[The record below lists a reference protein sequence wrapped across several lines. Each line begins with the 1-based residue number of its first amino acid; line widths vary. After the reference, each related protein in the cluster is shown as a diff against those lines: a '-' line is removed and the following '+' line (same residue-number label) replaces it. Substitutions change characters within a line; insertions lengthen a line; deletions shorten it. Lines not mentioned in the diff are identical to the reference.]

1 MFFAIIVAAGR
12 GERVNSVTPKQYLP
26 LLGKPI
32 LAHTLDIFEKSPWIG
47 EIIVVINPLH
57 EEIFKKE
64 VWERYGYRKVKKYI
78 SGGETRQESV
88 YGGVREVKNRGD
100 DFVLIHDGVRPLVD
114 EKILGR
120 CVEGVIKFGAVCCA
134 MPCVD
139 TIKCSLNGEVIDETL
154 DRQKI
159 WRAQT
164 PQAFRISLIWEALE
178 RAKEEGFQGT
188 DDSSLVE
195 RMGKPVRLV
204 LGSED
209 NLKITTPQDLILAEE
224 LLRWRKK

>member
-114 EKILGR
+114 EKILER
-120 CVEGVIKFGAVCCA
+120 CVEGVIKFEAVCCA

>member
-1 MFFAIIVAAGR
+1 MFFAIIVAAGK
-12 GERVNSVTPKQYLP
+12 GERVNSVVPKQYLP
-26 LLGKPI
+26 LLGKPV
-32 LAHTLDIFEKSPWIG
+32 LAHTLDVFERSPWIG
-47 EIIVVINPLH
+47 EIIVVINSLH
-57 EEIFKKE
+57 EEMFKKE
-64 VWERYGYRKVKKYI
+64 VWEKYGYRKIKKCV
-78 SGGETRQESV
+78 SGGETRQDSV
-88 YGGVREVKNRGD
+88 YCGVRELKDRGA

-114 EKILGR
+114 DKILAR
-120 CVEGVIKFGAVCCA
+120 CVEAVVKFEAACCA
-134 MPCVD
+134 LPCAD
-139 TIKCSLNGEVIDETL
+139 TIKLSLDGEIIDETL
-154 DRQKI
+154 NRQKI

-178 RAKEEGFQGT
+178 KAKEEGFQGT
-188 DDSSLVE
+188 DDSALVE

>member
-1 MFFAIIVAAGR
+1 VAAGR

-114 EKILGR
+114 EKILER
-120 CVEGVIKFGAVCCA
+120 CVEGVIKFEAVCCA

>member
-12 GERVNSVTPKQYLP
+12 GERVNSVVPKQYLP
-26 LLGKPI
+26 LFGKPV
-32 LAHTLDIFEKSPWIG
+32 LAHTLDVFERSPWIE

-57 EEIFKKE
+57 EQMFKRE
-64 VWERYGYRKVKKYI
+64 VWEKYGYRKVKKYV
-78 SGGETRQESV
+78 SGGETRQDSV
-88 YGGVREVKNRGD
+88 YWGVRELKDKGS

-114 EKILGR
+114 EKILER
-120 CVEGVIKFGAVCCA
+120 CVEGVIKFEAICCA

-139 TIKCSLNGEVIDETL
+139 TVKFSLDGEVIHETL
-154 DRQKI
+154 NRQNI

-164 PQAFRISLIWEALE
+164 PQAFRVSLIWEALE
-178 RAKEEGFQGT
+178 RAKEEGFKGT

-195 RMGKPVRLV
+195 RMGKSVHLV

>member
-88 YGGVREVKNRGD
+88 YWGVREVKNRGD

-114 EKILGR
+114 EKILER
-120 CVEGVIKFGAVCCA
+120 CVEGVIKFEAVCCA

-188 DDSSLVE
+188 DDSALVE

>member
-1 MFFAIIVAAGR
+1 MFFAIIVAAGI

-32 LAHTLDIFEKSPWIG
+32 LAHTLDVFEKSPWIG
-47 EIIVVINPLH
+47 EVIVVINPLH
-57 EEIFKKE
+57 EEIFRKE
-64 VWERYGYRKVKKYI
+64 VWARYGYRKVKKYI
-78 SGGETRQESV
+78 LGGETRQESV
-88 YGGVREVKNRGD
+88 YRGVREVKNRRD

-114 EKILGR
+114 EKILKR
-120 CVEGVIKFGAVCCA
+120 CVEAVIRSEAVCCA

-139 TIKCSLNGEVIDETL
+139 TIKRSLDGEVIDETL

-178 RAKEEGFQGT
+178 RAREEGFQGT

-195 RMGKPVRLV
+195 RMGKSVHLV

>member
-1 MFFAIIVAAGR
+1 MFFAIIVAAGK
-12 GERVNSVTPKQYLP
+12 GERVNSLIPKQYLP

-64 VWERYGYRKVKKYI
+64 VWEKYGYRKIKKYV
-78 SGGETRQESV
+78 SGGETRQDSV
-88 YGGVREVKNRGD
+88 YCGVRELKD
-100 DFVLIHDGVRPLVD
+100 KSADFVLIHDGVRPLVD
-114 EKILGR
+114 EKILER
-120 CVEGVIKFGAVCCA
+120 CVEGVTKFEAVCCA
-134 MPCVD
+134 LPCAD
-139 TIKCSLNGEVIDETL
+139 TIKRSLDGEIIDETL

-178 RAKEEGFQGT
+178 KAKEEGFQGT

-195 RMGKPVRLV
+195 RMGKSVHLV

-209 NLKITTPQDLILAEE
+209 NLKITTPQDLILAEG

>member
-32 LAHTLDIFEKSPWIG
+32 LAHTLDIFEKSPWMG

-114 EKILGR
+114 EKILER
-120 CVEGVIKFGAVCCA
+120 CVEGVIKFEAVCCA

>member
-1 MFFAIIVAAGR
+1 LFFAIIVAAGR
-12 GERVNSVTPKQYLP
+12 GERVDSVTPKQYLP

-32 LAHTLDIFEKSPWIG
+32 LAHTLDVFEKSPWIG

-114 EKILGR
+114 EKILER
-120 CVEGVIKFGAVCCA
+120 CVEGVIKFEAVCCA